1 VGFDVLRVTH
11 LAKSYAAVRALSDA
25 SLDVRA
31 GEIHALVGENGAGK
45 STLVRILT
53 GATAPDDGRIEIGGH
68 HVREFTPADAR
79 RLGVVAIHQHPAL
92 FPDLSVAENLALGV
106 EPGGLLARVDWRA
119 RRAKAR
125 DALSRVG
132 ADIDVDREA
141 RTLSLPE
148 QQLVEMARALSI
160 EARLLILDEPTA
172 SLTPREV
179 DRLFALLHDLRA
191 AGVAIIYISH
201 RLDELPRLADRVTV
215 LRDGRTVAT
224 QLMTEV
230 DAPTLIRLMVGRDV
244 ASVFPKRNVVLGD
257 PVLTVE
263 GLSSAAAGVQDISFT
278 VARGEIVG
286 LAGLVGAGRTELARV
301 LFGVTPRD
309 RGTVRV
315 AGRLVDPHSPA
326 EAIASG
332 IAYLPEDRRR
342 HGVVLDLPVSANL
355 TLAALSTVSRHG
367 WLDDKAERAE
377 ATRLVEALGVKT
389 ASLDTPVRQLSG
401 GNQQKVALGR
411 WLVRAPDVLIL
422 DEPTQGVDVGAKA
435 EMHRIIGDL
444 AAAGMGVVLISSE
457 LPEILGISDRVL
469 VMRQG
474 RIVAAFDRA
483 SADAESVMA
492 AAFGRA
498 PAA

>member
-1 VGFDVLRVTH
+1 MH